1 MPRHSLCLLAFSLCI
16 SASTVLAA
24 GQGSVAS
31 SPKSSAIKVNGVTIP
46 ADRIELAVQGALIKG
61 IQDSPELREAL
72 RAQLVSQEVLRQAA
86 LKLKLQNHPLVVEA
100 RKQAET
106 EAMAQ
111 IYLRQEVKPEPVSEA
126 EVRARYEAIVSTLG
140 DKEYKLRLIALTDKE
155 SATQILE
162 RLRKGESFDALA
174 RKHSVLPSAALG
186 GAMEWVSFKLPAE
199 QGKTQGVPVPLANLA
214 ATLPVGALPA
224 EPLVADGRFYLVRVD
239 EVRPTKVPDYATVK
253 PQLRQLLEGQALE
266 KATARL
272 MGRLIG
278 AARIE

>member
-1 MPRHSLCLLAFSLCI
+1 
-16 SASTVLAA
+16 
-24 GQGSVAS
+24 
-31 SPKSSAIKVNGVTIP
+31 
-46 ADRIELAVQGALIKG
+46 LIKG

-162 RLRKGESFDALA
+162 RIRKGESFDALA

-224 EPLVADGRFYLVRVD
+224 EPLAADGRFYLVRVD